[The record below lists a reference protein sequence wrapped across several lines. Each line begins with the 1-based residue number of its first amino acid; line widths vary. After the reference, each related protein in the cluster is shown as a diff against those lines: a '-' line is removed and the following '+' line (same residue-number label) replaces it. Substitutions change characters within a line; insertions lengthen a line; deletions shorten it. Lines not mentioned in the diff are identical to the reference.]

1 MPLALC
7 VSNSELNGYTIQFTS
22 LDTGWTSGNSTLKN
36 NLTMS
41 LPLALNGVNRFSV
54 KVFDEFGHEKSIG
67 TSEIEIT
74 KTLATIGAIPASHS
88 IGVEVIDKL
97 GGTPV
102 LEFLVSEGDA
112 LPKKGSI
119 SFKAGQTLKA
129 GTNDSINIKLWEG
142 KIESTITDN
151 RFIGVLKILGTDID
165 NGVVPTGADIECE
178 YEMSDS
184 GTIHLEVSIPCIGAV
199 FSNKNFYS
207 RQEGQLNLED
217 VDSIADQGRSVIER
231 IDRMEERIDAPQL
244 KQARKQAELAATIDS
259 RENCDLEDVQ
269 KADQELLRA
278 KQLIHEARQV
288 HLKVIRQMDLDGCVE
303 FFDDAVRQYA
313 TPAEEQAFD
322 ALTKTA
328 QKSIDRNDTDFDNIL
343 SNLKMI
349 NTNVLVTVSFSRR
362 LREMVSYDRC
372 IGCAG

>member
-1 MPLALC
+1 
-7 VSNSELNGYTIQFTS
+7 
-22 LDTGWTSGNSTLKN
+22 
-36 NLTMS
+36 MS

-165 NGVVPTGADIECE
+165 HGVVPTGADIECE

-231 IDRMEERIDAPQL
+231 INRMEERIDAPQL

-278 KQLIHEARQV
+278 KQLIHEARQE